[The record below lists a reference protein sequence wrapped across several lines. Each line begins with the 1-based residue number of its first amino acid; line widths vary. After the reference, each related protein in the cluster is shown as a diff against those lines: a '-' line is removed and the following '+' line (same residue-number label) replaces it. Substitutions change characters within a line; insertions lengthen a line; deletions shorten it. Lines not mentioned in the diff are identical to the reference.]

1 MGTGIAVVLN
11 VVYLLI
17 NLAGVGGEA
26 VANIPVRSMAI
37 AKLPTWN
44 MNRPMVPVTMDQSCS
59 HILLLDDWIE
69 VNPMCYLYVWRL
81 YFPFLDKSFVFA
93 VRMCKV

>member
-1 MGTGIAVVLN
+1 MYPMGTGIAVVLN

-37 AKLPTWN
+37 AKLPT
-44 MNRPMVPVTMDQSCS
+44 
-59 HILLLDDWIE
+59 
-69 VNPMCYLYVWRL
+69 
-81 YFPFLDKSFVFA
+81 
-93 VRMCKV
+93 